1 MVTPNVLDTIP
12 IVIIDDDKSICKTL
26 KLHFDRKGY
35 DVITTHTA
43 YDGMRVLESLPQAI
57 TVLDV
62 RLPDANGVELLHEI
76 RDKGENYYS
85 IIITAFPD
93 MESTIKA
100 VQNGVGEYIYKPI
113 DIHEIEN
120 AVEKARDFFM
130 NKGGEDK
137 SFIPVPPLDGG
148 GAQFVG
154 KSQTMK
160 ELFKTVGMV
169 SMSKTT
175 VHITG
180 ESGTG
185 KELVAK
191 AIHKNSADRDEPF
204 VSVNCS
210 AIVETLLESE
220 LFGHVKGAF
229 TGAIQNKEG
238 KFSLAR
244 NGTIFLD
251 EVGEMDINL
260 QAKLLRVLQER
271 EFEPVG
277 GKEKLRANCRVISA
291 TNKELEDLVREG
303 RFRDDL
309 YYRLKVINIHIPPL
323 RDRRDDIPDLALYFI
338 AKTNKETKRDVRFIS
353 REAMD
358 FLLSQPWKGNVRQL
372 ENVITHAVIISRGD
386 RLTKKS
392 FASILKPEDAE
403 LEPEQAAAKE
413 AAGSNGSNGFRL
425 MTLMD
430 LEKEQIR
437 QTLSHTKWHKGKA
450 CEILGITRPRLD
462 RKIKKY
468 GIKPTQV
475 FMGESRCALN

>member
-1 MVTPNVLDTIP
+1 MVTPNMLDTVP

-35 DVITTHTA
+35 DVTTTHTA

-62 RLPDANGVELLHEI
+62 RLPDANGVDLLQEI
-76 RDKGENYYS
+76 RDKGESYYT

-120 AVEKARDFFM
+120 AVEKAREFFM

-137 SFIPVPPLDGG
+137 SFIPVPPLDDG

-154 KSQTMK
+154 KSQTIK

-191 AIHKNSADRDEPF
+191 AIHKNSPDRDEPF

-291 TNKELEDLVREG
+291 TNKDLEDLVREG

-338 AKTNKETKRDVRFIS
+338 AKTNKETKRNVRFIS

-358 FLLSQPWKGNVRQL
+358 FLLAQPWKGNVRQL

-386 RLTKKS
+386 RLTKKN
-392 FASILKPEDAE
+392 FASILKTEQIE
-403 LEPEQAAAKE
+403 LEPVRAGMETD
-413 AAGSNGSNGFRL
+413 GSNGSNGLRL
-425 MTLMD
+425 MSLVDM
-430 LEKEQIR
+430 EKEQIR
-437 QTLSHTKWHKGKA
+437 KTLSHTRWHKGKA

-475 FMGESRCALN
+475 FMGESRNALN

>member
-1 MVTPNVLDTIP
+1 MVVPGNVP
-12 IVIIDDDKSICKTL
+12 IVIVDDDKSICKTL
-26 KLHFDRKGY
+26 KLHFERNGY
-35 DVITTHTA
+35 EVITTHMA
-43 YDGMRVLESLPQAI
+43 YDGLKIIESLPQAI
-57 TVLDV
+57 VILDV
-62 RLPDANGVELLHEI
+62 RLPDANGIDLLKEI
-76 RDKGENYYS
+76 RIKGENYYT

-100 VQNGVGEYIYKPI
+100 VQSGVGEYIYKPI
-113 DIHEIEN
+113 DIHELES
-120 AVEKARDFFM
+120 AVEKASEFFL
-130 NKGGEDK
+130 NKESKDK
-137 SFIPVPPLDGG
+137 SFIPVPALESN
-148 GAQFVG
+148 GAQFIG

-180 ESGTG
+180 DSGTG

-191 AIHKNSADRDEPF
+191 AIHKSSADRDEPF
-204 VSVNCS
+204 ISVNCS

-229 TGAIQNKEG
+229 TGAINTKEG
-238 KFSLAR
+238 KFSLAG

-251 EVGEMDINL
+251 EIGEMDINL

-271 EFEPVG
+271 EFEMVG

-291 TNKELEDLVREG
+291 TNKDLKQMVQEG
-303 RFRDDL
+303 RFREDL
-309 YYRLKVINIHIPPL
+309 YYRLKVISIHIPPL
-323 RDRRDDIPDLALYFI
+323 RDRKEDIPDLILYFI
-338 AKTNKETKRDVRFIS
+338 AKTSRDTNRSIRSIS
-353 REAMD
+353 QEAID
-358 FLLSQPWKGNVRQL
+358 YLVSQPWDGNVRQL

-386 RLTKKS
+386 RLTKKHFS
-392 FASILKPEDAE
+392 SILKTESFESVFDGV
-403 LEPEQAAAKE
+403 QNTAAAP
-413 AAGSNGSNGFRL
+413 SSGSNGFRL

-430 LEKEQIR
+430 LEKEQI
-437 QTLSHTKWHKGKA
+437 QKTLAHTKWHKGKA

-468 GIKPTQV
+468 GIKPEQV
-475 FMGESRCALN
+475 FVGGAKMMVG